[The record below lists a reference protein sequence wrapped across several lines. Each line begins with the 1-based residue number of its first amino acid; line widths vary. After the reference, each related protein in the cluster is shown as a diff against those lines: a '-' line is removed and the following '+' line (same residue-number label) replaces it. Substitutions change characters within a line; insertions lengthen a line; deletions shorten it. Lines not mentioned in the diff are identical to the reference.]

1 MEASRY
7 LLAKGV
13 EYSMNQRR
21 WGAILSYVNIIATI
35 VVGLV
40 YTPIMLRLLGQSEY
54 GLYSLMGSLVGYLSV
69 LDMGLGNTIVRYT
82 AKNRADGTAETESK
96 LNGLFLFIY
105 SIIGIVA
112 LGVGLV
118 LYANIENLFGAT
130 LSTGEMQ
137 RARIMML
144 LLIFNVAV
152 SFPLSIFSSIMQAY
166 ERFIFLRVTNILRV
180 LLNPLLVLPFL
191 YWGYGSVM
199 MVVISTILNLAC
211 LLANCFY
218 CFRYLDVHFCRG
230 NFEKSF
236 LSEVAGYSFFIFLNA
251 IMDKVYWGTG
261 QFVLGIVSGT
271 IQVAIY
277 AIAMQFMMMY
287 MNFSTA
293 ISSVILPKVT
303 MMVAKHVK
311 VSELTELMIRIGRL
325 QYLLVGYIFI
335 MFILVGSEFIQL
347 WAGPAYL
354 TAYPIVILLMAAL
367 LIPLVQ
373 NVGISILQ
381 AMNLNRYRMTAYTIC
396 AGIALIISFPLA
408 YQFGGIGCAI
418 ATAVSL
424 FISTGI
430 IMNRYYANV
439 IHLGVRE
446 FWKNIFSMS
455 KGMAVLLILG
465 FSLKYTMNLSL
476 SWKNFIFYTGISTVF
491 SASIMYFWCMNESE
505 KALCQQV
512 IRKIRR

>member
-1 MEASRY
+1 MDAGRCLSE
-7 LLAKGV
+7 KGV
-13 EYSMNQRR
+13 ECRMNQRR

-54 GLYSLMGSLVGYLSV
+54 GLYSLMGSLIGYLSV

-82 AKNRADGTAETESK
+82 AKNRADGTAETEAK

-105 SIIGIVA
+105 SVIGIVA
-112 LGVGLV
+112 LIVGFV

-130 LSTGEMQ
+130 LSTGEMH

-144 LLIFNVAV
+144 LLIFNIAV

-199 MVVISTILNLAC
+199 MVVVSTILNLAC
-211 LLANCFY
+211 LLANLYY
-218 CFRYLDVHFCRG
+218 CFRSLDVHFCWG
-230 NFEKSF
+230 KFEKSF
-236 LSEVAGYSFFIFLNA
+236 LYEVAGYSFFIFLNA

-303 MMVAKHVK
+303 MMVAKQVK

-335 MFILVGSEFIQL
+335 MFILVGAEFIQL

-381 AMNLNRYRMTAYTIC
+381 AMNLNRYRMTTYTIC
-396 AGIALIISFPLA
+396 AGIAFAVSFPLA
-408 YQFGGIGCAI
+408 YQFGGMGCAI
-418 ATAVSL
+418 ATAGSL

-430 IMNRYYANV
+430 VMNRYYANV
-439 IHLGVRE
+439 IHLGIRE
-446 FWKNIFSMS
+446 FWKNILSMS

-465 FSLKYTMNLSL
+465 FALKYAMNLSL
-476 SWKNFIFYTGISTVF
+476 SWKSFIFYTGISTAFYAV
-491 SASIMYFWCMNESE
+491 IMYFWCMNESE

-512 IRKIRR
+512 IHKIRR